1 MSIVDSSILCSACI
15 DCSIKILY
23 ILMETNNFAIQV
35 NYTVTPNA
43 TVTRGSAIAIH
54 YDSAGDGAI
63 DYERSTI
70 WPRTP
75 GVSLH
80 DLYGAPMYD
89 DGWQPDHKIQFGGL
103 SSVRSNVALHIVI
116 CGNSFTLF

>member
-1 MSIVDSSILCSACI
+1 MLPNPE
-15 DCSIKILY
+15 KY
-23 ILMETNNFAIQV
+23 TFRV
-35 NYTVTPNA
+35 NYTVAQNV

-63 DYERSTI
+63 DYERNTI
-70 WPRTP
+70 SPRTS

-89 DGWQPDHKIQFGGL
+89 DGWQPGYKIQFAGL
-103 SSVRSNVALHIVI
+103 NSDRSNVALHIVI
-116 CGNSFTLF
+116 FNFLHKKLMS